1 MGRFRRRE
9 SDEDR
14 ATRAT
19 RGKEYADFLN
29 VENRRSEPFP
39 EEFPEGPYGGPVLE
53 QIYPPYPPG
62 NRGGPKPPEQISVGG
77 GQDRG
82 KGR

>member
-53 QIYPPYPPG
+53 QIYQVTPG
-62 NRGGPKPPEQISVGG
+62 RADLGGRR
-77 GQDRG
+77 QDRE